1 MPNEVSMGSTAT
13 LGSTGSSFSFGK
25 PSGTDS
31 LFSKPAL
38 SKEETMEEDSSAAK
52 PSEPAS
58 SNTGSFG
65 MPSGGFKLGTTFKG
79 DGTAKDDL
87 VNKDIIKPV
96 TPTES
101 LFGSGF
107 GSALNAAAS
116 TKPEPAK
123 APSPSFGFI
132 KKEPGTEE
140 EKSLKDIP
148 EAPKPQTTASKPDA
162 KIPEDAP
169 LPPDPSTYKAAKIPE
184 DLPLPPDP
192 STYKAKPIPDDL
204 PLPPDPSSQK
214 TPQGLSLPPPLKQ
227 EDKPKPTFSFTDSNK
242 SATSDAPIVG
252 SPPVDIGKDSLVQ
265 EASKKDLPEDEN
277 WDDDE
282 DDEDGDEDENDD
294 EDDEEGDDDE
304 EGEEDD
310 DDEEEDEDEEEGEEE
325 DTQPF
330 KVSDP
335 AGLAS
340 FMRRVTPA
348 SPKASSSQN
357 DSTTP
362 QSTLKVSY
370 TPAGMPKTI
379 PKGPTFLPPAARP
392 QISPRSPSPQRAV
405 TNPVGSKDFS
415 MNPMHSQMKASAVP
429 PARPIERKEV
439 VVPKPKE
446 PTAGELQDEE
456 DDRIREIL
464 ASPVEPITTLQSFL
478 THQEFTGS
486 VKTTGIPAQIEKVFR
501 DINAMVDVAGL
512 NARHI
517 GAFVQGHKQLSH
529 PGDRTIDDL
538 EDADA
543 WVLEDLKD
551 MPKILKEMETQLS
564 EGQLQNPEAIISE
577 AKAHENDLIRLRNRT
592 SEMRKAIAVHT
603 DSEHLAAQEAAPL
616 DAETQAQ
623 QAELRQ
629 RVQTV
634 QKLLAEV
641 EEKMSFLRAD
651 LSSASS
657 RLSADKFSSSSQNAA
672 PTVEAVIN
680 TILKMTA
687 MVEQRSGDVDVLEAQ
702 IRRLPQGLAALRLSD
717 STTGDYE
724 DSLVAK
730 MRTSRFTGSPSA
742 TPPRRTVRMA
752 ANGDPLGMS
761 GMFGLSSSRFRT
773 PPSASV
779 LRSAGG
785 AGLGGSAM
793 FSPGAGESPARKKM
807 GDVTNEEVVE
817 WRKRKERRDAVL
829 KSLKERVLGRETRV
843 VRLG

>member
-1 MPNEVSMGSTAT
+1 V
-13 LGSTGSSFSFGK
+13 
-25 PSGTDS
+25 
-31 LFSKPAL
+31 PA
-38 SKEETMEEDSSAAK
+38 
-52 PSEPAS
+52 
-58 SNTGSFG
+58 
-65 MPSGGFKLGTTFKG
+65 
-79 DGTAKDDL
+79 
-87 VNKDIIKPV
+87 
-96 TPTES
+96 
-101 LFGSGF
+101 
-107 GSALNAAAS
+107 
-116 TKPEPAK
+116 
-123 APSPSFGFI
+123 
-132 KKEPGTEE
+132 
-140 EKSLKDIP
+140 
-148 EAPKPQTTASKPDA
+148 A

-169 LPPDPSTYKAAKIPE
+169 LPPDPSTYKAAKIPD

-204 PLPPDPSSQK
+204 PLPPDPTSQK
-214 TPQGLSLPPPLKQ
+214 APQGLPLPPAIKQ
-227 EDKPKPTFSFTDSNK
+227 EDKPKPTFSFTNSNK
-242 SATSDAPIVG
+242 SANSDAPIVG
-252 SPPVDIGKDSLVQ
+252 SPPVDIGKESLVQ
-265 EASKKDLPEDEN
+265 KASKTDLPEDET
-277 WDDDE
+277 WEEE
-282 DDEDGDEDENDD
+282 DGSEDGDEDENDD
-294 EDDEEGDDDE
+294 EDDEEEDDEDEEGDDDE
-304 EGEEDD
+304 E
-310 DDEEEDEDEEEGEEE
+310 EEEEEEEGEEE

-348 SPKASSSQN
+348 SPKAKSPQD

-405 TNPVGSKDFS
+405 TNPVGSKDYS

-429 PARPIERKEV
+429 PARLIERKEV
-439 VVPKPKE
+439 VVSKPKE

-456 DDRIREIL
+456 DDRIKEIL
-464 ASPVEPITTLQSFL
+464 ASPIEPITTLQSFL

-486 VKTTGIPAQIEKVFR
+486 IKTTGIPAQIEKVFR

-543 WVLEDLKD
+543 WVLADLND
-551 MPKILKEMETQLS
+551 LPKILSDMEAQLS
-564 EGQLQNPEAIISE
+564 EGQLQRPEAIIAE
-577 AKAHENDLIRLRNRT
+577 AKTQENDLIRLRNRT
-592 SEMRKAIAVHT
+592 TEMRKTIAVHT
-603 DSEHLAAQEAAPL
+603 DSEHLAAQQAAPL

-623 QAELRQ
+623 QSELRQ
-629 RVQTV
+629 RVHTV

-641 EEKMSFLRAD
+641 EQKMSLLRAD
-651 LSSASS
+651 LSVAAS
-657 RLSADKFSSSSQNAA
+657 RTADKSSSSSSAA

-687 MVEQRSGDVDVLEAQ
+687 MVEQRSGDIDVLEAQ
-702 IRRLPQGLAALRLSD
+702 IRRLPQGLAALKITD
-717 STTGDYE
+717 SGDYE
-724 DSLVAK
+724 DALASK

-773 PPSASV
+773 PPSSASV
-779 LRSAGG
+779 LRSGG
-785 AGLGGSAM
+785 ASV
-793 FSPGAGESPARKKM
+793 FSPAVESPARKKM
-807 GDVTNEEVVE
+807 GDVTAEEVAE
-817 WRKRKERRDAVL
+817 WRVKRERRGAVL
-829 KSLKERVLGRETRV
+829 KALRERVVGRETRV
-843 VRLG
+843 VRL